1 MKLFPY
7 ENYYIISPL
16 KPQEAEIKIQSA
28 IYIPGVENG
37 MNVGFKYDVY
47 SNKYFKGFA
56 MYNSFKIA
64 PDINYK
70 NSFAPDIIGKIEPY
84 ISESRV
90 HIKMKLTGLAIGFMS
105 VWFGFLIIACMSVIN
120 NYLLAKKSELTII
133 PIGILF
139 IFGYCLVLGSFKYES
154 TRCKR
159 ILLEI
164 FEGEIQN

>member
-7 ENYYIISPL
+7 ENYYIISPF
-16 KPQEAEIKIQSA
+16 KPEEAENKLQAS

-64 PDINYK
+64 PDINYR
-70 NSFAPDIIGKIEPY
+70 NSFAPDIMGNIAPY
-84 ISESRV
+84 ISESRIN
-90 HIKMKLTGLAIGFMS
+90 IKMKLTGLAIGFMS
-105 VWFGFLIIACMSVIN
+105 VWFGFLIVAAISVIIKDIS
-120 NYLLAKKSELTII
+120 AEKSEITII

-139 IFGYCLVLGSFKYES
+139 ILGYCLVLGSFKYES
-154 TRCKR
+154 IRCKR

-164 FEGEIQN
+164 FEGEVQN